1 MAPMCQ
7 CAQRPFVHAGPEVLV
22 EQHAASKTRLPIQA
36 REKFLLML
44 LGRTIFC
51 QARCVKYRPKIIQH

>member
-44 LGRTIFC
+44 LLHTDSF
-51 QARCVKYRPKIIQH
+51 PEFN